1 MLFLGRHGELALAGR
16 SLAVG
21 YANITGYSIL
31 SGLAMGMELICG
43 QAFGARKHT
52 LLGLSLE
59 RTVLLL
65 LFTSLP
71 ISLLWLNMKKIIL
84 ICGQDEAIAAEAQLY
99 LLCSLPDLLAQSFLH
114 PLRIYLRSQ
123 SITLPIPYIPIN
135 YFLVSHLDLAIK
147 GVAFS
152 GKEDA
157 SKFSSAQLHF
167 CVFRM
172 VVTLPLNSG
181 SRRTSQAKLKSRK
194 IVYVYPVQVP
204 DATPNQINPTAADQG
219 LDTAV
224 NKVSDASADQQQGG
238 DQQALNP
245 EFRGNGSHEV
255 VVRPHLTKSNTFDS
269 QIEVRNEKI
278 VDGNVEDMVA
288 RAAHKSEEDRPLQGE
303 AEQSV
308 FFGAKSLAADG
319 FHSHGEAKEDGVTGD
334 VGQAH
339 GGVLA
344 R

>member
-16 SLAVG
+16 SLAIG

-31 SGLAMGMELICG
+31 SGLAMGMQLICG

-52 LLGLSLE
+52 LLGLSLQ

-84 ICGQDEAIAAEAQLY
+84 ICGQYETIAAEAQLY
-99 LLCSLPDLLAQSFLH
+99 SLPDLLTQSFLH

-135 YFLVSHLDLAIK
+135 NFLVSHLDLAIK
-147 GVAFS
+147 GVVFS
-152 GKEDA
+152 GKNLGRDVNGVFQRKEDA

-224 NKVSDASADQQQGG
+224 NKVSDPSADQQQGG

-245 EFRGNGSHEV
+245 EFSGNIFES
-255 VVRPHLTKSNTFDS
+255 
-269 QIEVRNEKI
+269 
-278 VDGNVEDMVA
+278 
-288 RAAHKSEEDRPLQGE
+288 
-303 AEQSV
+303 
-308 FFGAKSLAADG
+308 
-319 FHSHGEAKEDGVTGD
+319 
-334 VGQAH
+334 
-339 GGVLA
+339 
-344 R
+344 